1 MIDEM
6 GEPRG
11 SAAWQ
16 QRLAECFKSTDFV
29 RIQDLKRYL
38 LLLRLLRCQ
47 LYLTASDT
55 VSQQANA
62 GIANKCTS

>member
-11 SAAWQ
+11 SAARKQ
-16 QRLAECFKSTDFV
+16 CLAECFKGLDFA

-38 LLLRLLRCQ
+38 LLPCFLWRK
-47 LYLTASDT
+47 LYFAATGKET
-55 VSQQANA
+55 Q
-62 GIANKCTS
+62 